1 MPRFSM
7 QSIRNLCLLGNTGVG
22 KTSLCDALLK
32 AAGAI
37 SAAGLVE
44 KGSTVMDFD
53 AQEKQRLHSLNA
65 SIASFDFNLAGQ
77 TVHINLL
84 DTPGLSDFRGP
95 AFAALSAV
103 ETAVVV
109 LSAQHGLD
117 SQALKLLNL
126 AKARGHECVI
136 VINRIDA
143 EEAPQNLELLMQ
155 DLRER
160 IGPQCLALNL
170 PSKRHSTVVDCF
182 FSPTGEADFS
192 SVSQAH
198 QRIIDQVVE
207 VNPSVME
214 HYLEDGEASLSAA
227 ELHDAF
233 EQCLRE
239 GHLIPVLF
247 TSAKTGAG
255 VPQLLDA
262 IVKLFPNPAE
272 GNAEP
277 FIKSDGAEVK
287 ALPDVDKHVIAH
299 VFKIINDPFVG
310 KLSVFRIYQGS
321 VRKDT
326 QLFVGDG
333 RKGFKVAHLY
343 KLFGKEHQEIE
354 LGIAGDICAV
364 AKIEEITLD
373 CILHDSHDEDDWHP
387 RALALPKSMV
397 GVSIEP
403 AVRGQEQKLASALHK
418 LAEEDACLRIE
429 HHIEL
434 NETVLR
440 GLGELHLRVA
450 QERLR
455 ERYQVE
461 IKTAPPRIAY
471 RETISKEAEGH
482 HRHKKQTG
490 GAGQFGEVFLRVKPL
505 PRGAGVSFVNRV
517 VGGSIPHNFM
527 PAVEKGVNLALQS
540 GAVAGFALQD
550 LEVTVY
556 DGKHH
561 AVDSKEI
568 AFVSAGKKAL
578 IDAISRAQPVILEP
592 IVTLQAFGPEADMG
606 AITTGLG
613 TKRAKIVGTDAPAA
627 GEITVQAE
635 VPMAELRDYGS
646 ELKAQTGGLGSY
658 ALEFARYEAV
668 PAAVQRQLIESY
680 KPHTDED

>member
-1 MPRFSM
+1 MPRFTV
-7 QSIRNLCLLGNTGVG
+7 QSIRNICFLGDAGAG
-22 KTSLCDALLK
+22 KTSLAEALLK
-32 AAGAI
+32 AAGAT
-37 SAAGLVE
+37 SAQGSVE
-44 KGSTVMDFD
+44 RGNTVMDFEP
-53 AQEKQRLHSLNA
+53 QEKQRLHSLNA
-65 SIASFDFNLAGQ
+65 SIASFDYGAGDAA
-77 TVHINLL
+77 VHINVL

-95 AFAALSAV
+95 AFGALSAV

-109 LSAQHGLD
+109 LNAQRGLD
-117 SQALKLLNL
+117 NQAIKWLAL

-136 VINRIDA
+136 VVNKIDA
-143 EEAPQNLELLMQ
+143 ESLDLSALLD
-155 DLRER
+155 DLREHV
-160 IGPQCLALNL
+160 GPQCLALNL
-170 PSKRHSTVVDCF
+170 PAQRYSEVVDCF
-182 FSPTGEADFS
+182 FTPSGNADFS
-192 SVSQAH
+192 SVAQAH

-207 VNPSVME
+207 INPSLME
-214 HYLEDGEASLSAA
+214 HYLDDGEASLSPA

-255 VPQLLDA
+255 VPQLLEA
-262 IVKLFPNPAE
+262 LVKLFPNPAE
-272 GNAEP
+272 GNPEP
-277 FIKSDGAEVK
+277 FTKSDGAQVTAK
-287 ALPDVDKHVIAH
+287 PDPDQHVIAH

-343 KLFGKEHQEIE
+343 KLFGKEAQEIQ

-364 AKIEEITLD
+364 AKVEEITLD

-397 GVSIEP
+397 GLSIEP
-403 AVRGQEQKLASALHK
+403 SVRGQEQKLASALHK

-461 IKTAPPRIAY
+461 IKTAAPRIAY
-471 RETISKEAEGH
+471 RETVSTEAEGH

-505 PRGAGVSFVNRV
+505 ARGTGFSFVNKV

-527 PAVEKGVNLALQS
+527 PAVEKGVHLALQT

-578 IDAISRAQPVILEP
+578 IDAISRARPVILEP
-592 IVTLQAFGPEADMG
+592 IVTLQAFGPEACMG

-613 TKRAKIVGTDAPAA
+613 AKRAKIIGTDAPAT
-627 GEITVQAE
+627 GEVMVQAE

-668 PAAVQRQLIESY
+668 PAAVQRQLIDSY
-680 KPHTDED
+680 KPHADED

>member
-1 MPRFSM
+1 MPRFTV
-7 QSIRNLCLLGNTGVG
+7 QSIRNICLLGDAGAG
-22 KTSLCDALLK
+22 KTSLAEALLK

-37 SAAGLVE
+37 GAQGSVE
-44 KGSTVMDFD
+44 RGNTVMDFEP
-53 AQEKQRLHSLNA
+53 QEKQRLHSLNA
-65 SIASFDFNLAGQ
+65 SMASFDYTQGEHI
-77 TVHINLL
+77 VHINVL

-95 AFAALSAV
+95 AIGALSAV

-109 LSAQHGLD
+109 LNAQRGLD
-117 SQALKLLNL
+117 NQAIKWLAL

-136 VINRIDA
+136 VVNRIDA
-143 EEAPQNLELLMQ
+143 DALDLSVLLD

-160 IGPQCLALNL
+160 VGPQCLALNL
-170 PSKRHSTVVDCF
+170 PAQQHSQVVDCF
-182 FSPTGEADFS
+182 FTPSGVADFS
-192 SVSQAH
+192 SVAHAH

-207 VNPSVME
+207 INPSLME
-214 HYLEDGEASLSAA
+214 HYLDDGEASLSPS

-255 VPQLLDA
+255 VPQLLEA

-277 FIKSDGAEVK
+277 FIKSDGVEVK
-287 ALPDVDKHVIAH
+287 AQPDPNQHVIAH

-343 KLFGKEHQEIE
+343 KLFGKEAQEIQ

-364 AKIEEITLD
+364 AKVEEITLD
-373 CILHDSHDEDDWHP
+373 CILHDSHDEDDWHA
-387 RALALPKSMV
+387 RSLELPKSMV
-397 GVSIEP
+397 GLSIEP

-461 IKTAPPRIAY
+461 IKTAAPRIAY
-471 RETISKEAEGH
+471 RETVSTEAEGH

-505 PRGAGVSFVNRV
+505 ARGAGFSFVNKV

-527 PAVEKGVNLALQS
+527 PAVEKGVHLALQS

-578 IDAISRAQPVILEP
+578 IDAISRARPVILEP
-592 IVTLQAFGPEADMG
+592 IVTLQAFGPAACMG

-613 TKRAKIVGTDAPAA
+613 AKRAKIIGTDAPAT
-627 GEITVQAE
+627 GEVMVQAE

-668 PAAVQRQLIESY
+668 PVSVQRQLIDSY
-680 KPHTDED
+680 KPHADED